1 MSEIIEK
8 YKKYLVVN
16 GCAYA
21 TIASYI
27 QRVSCFLNEVKLEA
41 ITTESIRDYLFTL
54 QDKFSSSTLN
64 IYKCAIKSFLTF
76 LEKDD
81 IKVPKYSKRIKKL
94 PEYITLKFLE
104 NNVIPMAEVLFDKV
118 LKTKTVLYFM
128 FFTGLRVSEVA
139 SLKREDFNLENLTVK
154 VYSKKNKTERILPYP
169 KKIRDILEQYFC
181 FEEENKTAFNIRT
194 GGIKV
199 IFQKLNPYFKDIN
212 LHCHIFRHS
221 AATHWRKC
229 GVSIENIQ
237 YLLGHSNIQST
248 MIYAHADCH
257 EILMDY
263 YKRIK

>member
-1 MSEIIEK
+1 MKEIIEK

-27 QRVSCFLNEVKLEA
+27 QRVNYFLTKVELEN
-41 ITTESIRDYLFTL
+41 ISTETIRDYLFNL
-54 QDKFSSSTLN
+54 NDKFAPSTLN

-81 IKVPKYSKRIKKL
+81 IKVPKYSKRKKKL
-94 PEYITLKFLE
+94 PEFVTLKFLE
-104 NNVIPMAEVLFDKV
+104 NNIIPMAEVLFDKV

-128 FFTGLRVSEVA
+128 FFTGSRVSEVA
-139 SLKREDFNLENLTVK
+139 SLKRVDFNLENLTVK

-212 LHCHIFRHS
+212 LHPHLFRHS
-221 AATHWRKC
+221 YATHLRKL

-237 YLLGHSNIQST
+237 CLLGHSNIQST
-248 MIYAHADCH
+248 MIYAHADNSAII
-257 EILMDY
+257 EDY
-263 YKRIK
+263 HKKIK